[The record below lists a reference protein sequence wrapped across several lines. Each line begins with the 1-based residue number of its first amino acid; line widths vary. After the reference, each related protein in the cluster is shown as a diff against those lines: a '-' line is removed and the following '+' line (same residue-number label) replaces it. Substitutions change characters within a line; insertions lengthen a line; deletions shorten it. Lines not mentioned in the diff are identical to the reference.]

1 MRTAISALFLCF
13 SLAATAQEVPD
24 FDVHGFA
31 SYTLANAPKH
41 DIGLGVSYRND
52 YFDVQGLLMDT
63 RDGPYQLSGIRYLYV
78 ETQKKLGE
86 ASGSDESD
94 CAGNRGAG
102 FQHPVSRFLLEVI
115 HHRSPLPH

>member
-1 MRTAISALFLCF
+1 MRTVISALFLCF

-52 YFDVQGLLMDT
+52 YFDV
-63 RDGPYQLSGIRYLYV
+63 
-78 ETQKKLGE
+78 
-86 ASGSDESD
+86 
-94 CAGNRGAG
+94 RGAG
-102 FQHPVSRFLLEVI
+102 FNIPSRSHTPPLSATALTSTGLPRSRVMRVEGSNTELSELPRRAATNRVGLRVSY
-115 HHRSPLPH
+115 SW